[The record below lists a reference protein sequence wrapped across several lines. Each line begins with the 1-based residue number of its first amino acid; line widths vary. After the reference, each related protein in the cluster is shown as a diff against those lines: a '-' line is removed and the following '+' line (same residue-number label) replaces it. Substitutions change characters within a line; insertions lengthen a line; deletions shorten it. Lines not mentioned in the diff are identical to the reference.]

1 MKSLRVQMI
10 VLSQALVLL
19 ACLPIAFGGF
29 WLSRRELEEELS
41 HRLIGLAQAY
51 AAHLEMTH
59 DAGRLERLQADS
71 VATHGRL
78 KAEMTTFRDATG
90 LGRVRV
96 VDKQL
101 RVLVDTNSADTIMPA
116 FDLEPER
123 LEIDHV
129 LQAGTATTSLRFE
142 AEDGTLMQRGFA
154 VLRSD
159 GQVVGAVVAEGSAPF
174 FEGLRDFALMVGIF
188 LVVMLLSVAA
198 LTYRFSRRLTVP
210 LGRLLSV
217 TQRLEEGALET
228 VVPSLGTNEVGDL
241 ARAIERM
248 RAALAARDTQT
259 QMLLAGIAHEVRNP
273 LSGMELFVGLLEE
286 DLRGDPVA
294 HEKVE
299 RVRRELDYLKR
310 VVEEFLAYSR
320 NVRASTVRF
329 AGRELLLEVAESCS
343 CVAQAAGVRVVVQ
356 PAQIELTADREM
368 LRGAVAN
375 VVLNAIQA
383 SSAGSVVRL
392 ELQQEGSFRV
402 VEIVDGGRGM
412 SAEVLSRANQP
423 FFTTREKGTGL
434 GLALAQKVAERH
446 GGRLS
451 VASTEGVGTTV
462 RFSLPFDL
470 AVPIAAEEATTSLD
484 PDWIG

>member
-19 ACLPIAFGGF
+19 ACLPIAFGGL

-78 KAEMTTFRDATG
+78 KAEMTTFREATG

-286 DLRGDPVA
+286 DLRGDPIA

-329 AGRELLLEVAESCS
+329 GGRELLLEVAESCS

-402 VEIVDGGRGM
+402 VEVVDGGRGM

-470 AVPIAAEEATTSLD
+470 AVPLAVEDAATSLG

>member
-19 ACLPIAFGGF
+19 ACLPVAFGGF
-29 WLSRRELEEELS
+29 WLSRRELEDELA
-41 HRLIGLAQAY
+41 HRLIGLAQSY
-51 AAHLEMTH
+51 AAHLELTH

-78 KAEMTTFRDATG
+78 KAEMESFRDATR
-90 LGRVRV
+90 LGRLRV
-96 VDKQL
+96 VDTEL
-101 RVLVDTNSADTIMPA
+101 RVLVDSNSGDTLIPA
-116 FDLEPER
+116 FDLAPER
-123 LEIDHV
+123 LEIDQV
-129 LQAGTATTSLRFE
+129 LLAGTATTSLRFE
-142 AEDGTLMQRGFA
+142 AEDGSIMQRGFA
-154 VLRSD
+154 SLQSD
-159 GQVVGAVVAEGSAPF
+159 GKVIGAVVAEGSASF
-174 FEGLRDFALMVGIF
+174 FDRMREFAVLISVYL
-188 LVVMLLSVAA
+188 LVTMLTVAW
-198 LTYRFSRRLTVP
+198 LTYRFSHRLTKP
-210 LGRLLSV
+210 LGRLLGV
-217 TQRLEEGALET
+217 TKRLEEGALQTT
-228 VVPSLGTNEVGDL
+228 VPPLGNNEVGDL

-248 RAALAARDTQT
+248 RAALAARDAQT

-286 DLRGDPVA
+286 ELRGDTVA

-320 NVRASTVRF
+320 DVRASTVRF
-329 AGRELLLEVAESCS
+329 PGRALLLEVSESCS
-343 CVAQAAGVRVVVQ
+343 CAAQAAGVRLAVTPVQ
-356 PAQIELTADREM
+356 MDLTADREM
-368 LRGAVAN
+368 LRGAVVN

-383 SSAGSVVRL
+383 SPPGSIVRL
-392 ELQQEGSFRV
+392 ELDPEGSSRA
-402 VEIVDGGRGM
+402 VEVIDSGRGM
-412 SAEVLSRANQP
+412 SPEVLARAKQP

-446 GGRLS
+446 GGRLVVKS
-451 VASTEGVGTTV
+451 SEGLGTTV

-470 AVPIAAEEATTSLD
+470 AVPEASTVVAEALG